1 LGFEISVIWHCFE
14 FRYSCFEFVLSPCL
28 PGFLI
33 DSPVCSEANKMA
45 ATMIRV
51 KRPAMGC
58 EFELVLCG
66 GERNY
71 LLDAADEAFE
81 EVARLEEQM
90 SVFIPTSEL
99 SYINAAAG
107 AGPVRVE
114 PRLFRL
120 VQTAVRLSEETAGAF
135 DVTAGALSELWVSAS
150 DKVPSM
156 EQISE
161 ALGATGMS
169 KVLLDEEEGTVRF
182 SEPGM
187 RLDLGALAKGYA
199 VGQIADFL
207 TERGVGSGLVSAGTS
222 TVYALG
228 SPPDDDAWTVGIR
241 NPVERDERIASV
253 RLKNRAISTSGSHE
267 RFVEVNGVRYSHI
280 IDPRSGHPSEELL
293 AASALAPD
301 PAVSDAL
308 STAFFILGI
317 EQTKAY
323 CAAHED
329 VGAVLIARSAQDSR
343 PEVVE
348 VNVK

>member
-1 LGFEISVIWHCFE
+1 
-14 FRYSCFEFVLSPCL
+14 
-28 PGFLI
+28 
-33 DSPVCSEANKMA
+33 
-45 ATMIRV
+45 MIRV

-120 VQTAVRLSEETAGAF
+120 LQTAVRLCEETGGAF
-135 DVTAGALSELWVSAS
+135 DVSAGALSKLWASAS

-156 EQISE
+156 EQIGE
-161 ALGATGMS
+161 ALSATGMS
-169 KVLLDEEEGTVRF
+169 KVLMDAEEHTGRF
-182 SEPGM
+182 SQPGT

-207 TERGVGSGLVSAGTS
+207 TERGVGRGLVSAGTS

-228 SPPDDDAWTVGIR
+228 SPPNDDAWTVGIR
-241 NPVERDERIASV
+241 NPVERDERITSV

-267 RFVEVNGVRYSHI
+267 RFVEIDGVRYSHVV
-280 IDPRSGHPSEELL
+280 DPRSGHPSEGLL
-293 AASALAPD
+293 AASAITTD

-323 CAAHED
+323 CAARED
-329 VGAVLIARSAQDSR
+329 VGAVLIARSAQDSG
-343 PEVVE
+343 PEVIK
-348 VNVK
+348 VNIE